1 MDKNIVVYTSLFG
14 DYDEL
19 TEVSEPD
26 LECEYICFT
35 DQINLKSKTW
45 KIIIIK
51 HNNESAYM
59 NRMYKILPHR
69 FLSEYKAS
77 LYVDSNIIL
86 KKNMS
91 QIIRHY
97 TTLSNISIPKH
108 FMRNCIYEEAL
119 FCLRTNK
126 IDKIIYERLINQY
139 YLLNKFPK
147 GYGMGENNII
157 IRKHNSPEIIEAMEQ
172 WWLFYVNIAKRDQ
185 LSLMFILW
193 LKNVN
198 FMLMQETSR
207 NKNDYFDYKLHK
219 HLISKSKVKT
229 FLRSASARRDRN
241 LLFKLI
247 GKIMDNCK
255 GYK

>member
-1 MDKNIVVYTSLFG
+1 
-14 DYDEL
+14 
-19 TEVSEPD
+19 
-26 LECEYICFT
+26 
-35 DQINLKSKTW
+35 
-45 KIIIIK
+45 
-51 HNNESAYM
+51 
-59 NRMYKILPHR
+59 
-69 FLSEYKAS
+69 
-77 LYVDSNIIL
+77 
-86 KKNMS
+86 
-91 QIIRHY
+91 
-97 TTLSNISIPKH
+97 
-108 FMRNCIYEEAL
+108 
-119 FCLRTNK
+119 
-126 IDKIIYERLINQY
+126 
-139 YLLNKFPK
+139 NKFPK